1 MSEELRVGLLRA
13 RSVEAG
19 RGGGSPPP
27 RAGKLERLTTGA
39 SESWMSSAREEA

>member
-19 RGGGSPPP
+19 RGGGSPP